1 MPESAAEDPGEIVQ
15 RGLKHSSRELELA
28 VVTGLGS
35 GRKFLGIGDRGRQG
49 ASLIDFLEIVRFV
62 EGKQIYADGRDVGG
76 HRLEQPGGVAGID
89 CEGGARSCRF
99 PEQVEVMGKGAEA

>member
-1 MPESAAEDPGEIVQ
+1 MPESAAEDAGEIVQ

-35 GRKFLGIGDRGRQG
+35 GREFLGVGHRGRQG
-49 ASLIDFLEIVRFV
+49 ASLIDFLEVVRFV

-76 HRLEQPGGVAGID
+76 HRLELPGGMAWIDGERVAG
-89 CEGGARSCRF
+89 SCRL
-99 PEQVEVMGKGAEA
+99 PEQVQLMG